1 MALKSVKKIWTRS
14 GQPKWRK
21 YRISLSEE
29 HLKDGHTT
37 CDDFFDAICR
47 AVGLSRRITDVHRER
62 TDNGVC
68 QIYFNLESDS
78 CGKQGVNDYLQST
91 GRSYPKAKLKVGK
104 IRPPRKK

>member
-1 MALKSVKKIWTRS
+1 MTLKSVRKKWTRS

-29 HLKDGHTT
+29 HLQNGHKT

-47 AVGLSRRITDVHRER
+47 AVGPSRQITDVLRTR
-62 TDNGVC
+62 TDDGVC
-68 QIYFNLESDS
+68 QIDFNLDSDS
-78 CGKQGVNDYLQST
+78 CGKQGVNDYLQSIDQ
-91 GRSYPKAKLKVGK
+91 SYPKADIDARR